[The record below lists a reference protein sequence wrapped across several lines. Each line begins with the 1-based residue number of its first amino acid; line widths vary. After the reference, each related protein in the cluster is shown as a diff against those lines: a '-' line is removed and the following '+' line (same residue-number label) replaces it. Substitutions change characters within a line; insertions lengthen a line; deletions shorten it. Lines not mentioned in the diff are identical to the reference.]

1 MEKENTQ
8 ELEEY
13 RAFVGGSTG
22 MNEQNQSIV
31 ARLRAQIEQEHAAS
45 VWALTGLSSG
55 NAQHAFI
62 TRRMG
67 HLDIAYQGLAQV
79 IGEEQA
85 IEVLCEV
92 FDGKHEEVQ
101 H

>member
-1 MEKENTQ
+1 
-8 ELEEY
+8 
-13 RAFVGGSTG
+13 

-31 ARLRAQIEQEHAAS
+31 ARLRVQIEQEHQAS

-55 NAQHAFI
+55 STQHAFI
-62 TRRMG
+62 TRRMK
-67 HLDIAYQGLAQV
+67 HLDLAYEGLAQI
-79 IGEEQA
+79 IGEERA

-92 FDGKHEEVQ
+92 FDGKREEVR

>member
-1 MEKENTQ
+1 
-8 ELEEY
+8 
-13 RAFVGGSTG
+13 

-31 ARLRAQIEQEHAAS
+31 ARLRTQIEQEHQAS
-45 VWALTGLSSG
+45 VCALTGLSSG
-55 NAQHAFI
+55 SIQHAFI

-67 HLDIAYQGLAQV
+67 HIDVAYKGLAQV

-85 IEVLCEV
+85 TEVLCEV
-92 FDGKHEEVQ
+92 FDGKQEEVR

>member
-1 MEKENTQ
+1 
-8 ELEEY
+8 
-13 RAFVGGSTG
+13 

-31 ARLRAQIEQEHAAS
+31 ARLRTQIEQEYQAS

-55 NAQHAFI
+55 SLQHAFI
-62 TRRMG
+62 TRRMQ
-67 HLDIAYQGLAQV
+67 HMDIACRGLAQI

-85 IEVLCEV
+85 TEVLCEV
-92 FDGKHEEVQ
+92 FDGKQEEVR

>member
-1 MEKENTQ
+1 
-8 ELEEY
+8 
-13 RAFVGGSTG
+13 

-31 ARLRAQIEQEHAAS
+31 ARLRTQIEQEHQAS

-55 NAQHAFI
+55 STQHAFI

-67 HLDIAYQGLAQV
+67 HIDLAYKGLAQIV
-79 IGEEQA
+79 GEKQA
-85 IEVLCEV
+85 TEVLCEV
-92 FDGKHEEVQ
+92 FDGKPEEVR